1 MQDVSGPDEEKIPS
15 RSKTE
20 SLLAQEAAGEVTA
33 LSTADM
39 TRLISELRL
48 NQVKLKQQYEEL
60 RQTQTELAKT
70 RDRYASLYDF
80 APIGY
85 FSLDAKGVIV
95 EANLNGAAMLGRE
108 RPSLLGESFVAY
120 VAGQDHDAFDDY
132 ISRIIETGRPE
143 TKTFRLTKQH
153 GGPFYAELSGQA
165 EGNAPGPDGATAI
178 VRVVARDV
186 TDLTRTRE
194 ELTRALEAAEEANKT
209 KSEFLAT
216 MSHEIRTPMNGI
228 MGMTELALCTDLT
241 AEQREYLELA
251 QQSAL
256 SLLEIINDILD
267 FSRIEAGKMEL
278 MPAPFPLRRCL
289 SASLRLFDNLAA
301 RQHNSLTMTLAPDVP
316 DALVG
321 DAGRLAQIVG
331 NLVSNGLKFTKDG
344 SVHVTVATT
353 PTGQRPLDPEQP
365 PAVTLLFSVADT
377 GIGIAK
383 DKQHRIFD
391 YFTQLDAR
399 LNRGAGGTGLGL
411 SINKNL
417 VSLMG
422 GRIWVESEPGQGS
435 TFFFTAVFDLPEH
448 PQPLE
453 KIASPKEA
461 GTPPFAALRLL
472 LVEDHCINQLVAK
485 RLLERRGHTVTAVD
499 SGLAALELLQNEP
512 FHCVL
517 MDVEMPGLNG
527 IETLTRLRDASVYE
541 AASATPVIALTAHA
555 VKGYREEMLTLG
567 FDGYVSKPIDM
578 RELDDALRQ
587 AVARD
592 ARAVGDNAG
601 RT

>member
-1 MQDVSGPDEEKIPS
+1 MQDVSGPDEEKTPL

-20 SLLAQEAAGEVTA
+20 PLLAQATAGEVA
-33 LSTADM
+33 GLSTADM

-108 RPSLLGESFVAY
+108 RPSLLGESLVAN
-120 VAGQDHDAFDDY
+120 VAGQDHDAFNDY
-132 ISRIIETGRPE
+132 LSRIIETGRSE
-143 TKTFRLTKQH
+143 TKMFRLSKQH
-153 GGPFYAELSGQA
+153 DAPFYAELSGQA
-165 EGNAPGPDGATAI
+165 ESNGPDGATAI

-186 TDLTRTRE
+186 TDLMRTRE
-194 ELTRALEAAEEANKT
+194 ELTRALESAEAANKT

-278 MPAPFPLRRCL
+278 APAPFPLRRCL

-331 NLVSNGLKFTKDG
+331 NLVSNGLKFTKNG
-344 SVHVTVATT
+344 SVHVNVALS
-353 PTGQRPLDPEQP
+353 PTGQHPLAPEQQ
-365 PAVTLLFSVADT
+365 PAVALLFSVADT

-422 GRIWVESEPGQGS
+422 GRIWLESEPGQGS
-435 TFFFTAVFDLPEH
+435 TFFFTAVFDLPKQ
-448 PQPLE
+448 PQPLDTH
-453 KIASPKEA
+453 ASSKEA
-461 GTPPFAALRLL
+461 GSPPPAALRLL

-485 RLLERRGHTVTAVD
+485 RLLERRGHIVTAVD
-499 SGLAALELLQNEP
+499 SGLAALELLQKEP

-541 AASATPVIALTAHA
+541 AASTTPVIALTAHA
-555 VKGYREEMLTLG
+555 AKGYREEILAQG